1 MTFVTC
7 YLQGGLGNQLFI
19 IFATISAAIKS
30 KCSYVIINQQ
40 DSPSITERG
49 TYFNTLLSKLK
60 TEDMYKEAIRGIV
73 REKDHMVYEEIP
85 LITANT
91 MLHGYFQSRKY
102 IDPIRQFILD
112 TLSLG
117 NKETNML
124 KATKEIINEKS
135 TKNGVK
141 RKCVFIHVRRGDYIK
156 LSDYHYNIPTT
167 YYQQAIEEQRK
178 KNPDCF
184 FVVFSDDIEYCK
196 KEFEE
201 IIGKDDIYYVNLSK
215 EYVELMLMSEMDGA
229 IIPNSTFSWW
239 GAYLM
244 ETRKELNNKESPF
257 IVSPKR
263 WFTKDPDNIKN
274 DRNVERHNWMFL

>member
-19 IFATISAAIKS
+19 IFTTIAAAIKS
-30 KCSYVIINQQ
+30 KCNYVIINQQ
-40 DSPSITERG
+40 DSPSITQRG

-73 REKDHMVYEEIP
+73 REKDHMIYEEIP
-85 LITANT
+85 LITSNT

-117 NKETNML
+117 NRDTNML
-124 KATKEIINEKS
+124 KIAKEIINEKA

-141 RKCVFIHVRRGDYIK
+141 RKCIFMHVRRGDYIK
-156 LSDYHYNIPTT
+156 LADYHYNIPTS
-167 YYQQAIEEQRK
+167 YYIQAIEEHRK
-178 KNPDCF
+178 KYTDCF

-196 KEFEE
+196 KEFEQ
-201 IIGKDDIYYVNLSK
+201 IFDKDDAYYVNLSK

-244 ETRKELNNKESPF
+244 EAKKELNNKESPF
-257 IVSPKR
+257 IIASKK

-274 DRNVERHNWMFL
+274 DRNVERHNWTFL